1 MKERWERLALWI
13 QEVFSGEGERC
24 EGEGRLGEEVEK
36 LKEEK
41 SVTFRTLPES
51 VGFHAEGGAETLF
64 IV

>member
-1 MKERWERLALWI
+1 MERGKGVKEK
-13 QEVFSGEGERC
+13 GG
-24 EGEGRLGEEVEK
+24 LGEEVEK

>member
-1 MKERWERLALWI
+1 MERGKDEKEK
-13 QEVFSGEGERC
+13 GG
-24 EGEGRLGEEVEK
+24 LGEEVEK

-41 SVTFRTLPES
+41 GVTFRTLPES